1 LKLVQRWLESAA
13 VLGDEAFDLLSQR
26 GDVARNL
33 FQRIALTF
41 QLEKS
46 ALPVGDQGDHLV
58 AVLRQHA
65 GGLVG
70 VGQQGAQ
77 LRVARV

>member
-1 LKLVQRWLESAA
+1 VAA

-41 QLEKS
+41 QLEKERVLLAIRVTTWS
-46 ALPVGDQGDHLV
+46 PCCASTPVALLALV
-58 AVLRQHA
+58 S
-65 GGLVG
+65 
-70 VGQQGAQ
+70 
-77 LRVARV
+77 RVRSCASRAF